1 MMKYIDY
8 CRKKIAPRLSDD
20 AATVLR
26 NHYVRIRKDM
36 RHRTQENDAT
46 VPITVRQL
54 EAITRIAE
62 SLAKMS
68 LRAEVRLH
76 TRAADTSRDHALG
89 FLQATEEDV
98 NEAIRLFKVST
109 MHAASSGSLS
119 EWINALD
126 VRVPRCLTITTVR
139 VITVGEGMV
148 RPEIMKEVQ
157 MIEDSLKRRVSV
169 GAKISQAKVVKEFT
183 KQVCKSYRNRLVSAT
198 H

>member
-68 LRAEVRLH
+68 LRAEVSCPNCCR
-76 TRAADTSRDHALG
+76 
-89 FLQATEEDV
+89 
-98 NEAIRLFKVST
+98 
-109 MHAASSGSLS
+109 
-119 EWINALD
+119 
-126 VRVPRCLTITTVR
+126 
-139 VITVGEGMV
+139 
-148 RPEIMKEVQ
+148 RPF
-157 MIEDSLKRRVSV
+157 
-169 GAKISQAKVVKEFT
+169 A
-183 KQVCKSYRNRLVSAT
+183 
-198 H
+198 